1 MGGFRWASR
10 MITVVVIMMLT
21 GCDLEVL
28 GMPKST
34 PLPLPADQVVFE
46 VEAYGGLVPPI
57 VTAFSGP
64 ALAVYGDGRVIQF
77 GDEKRPYDSPPAY
90 VITTV
95 SPIMVAE
102 FAAEAEATDVINDRT
117 DFGAPEVTDLPF
129 TTVWLRGENGEQKV
143 QVYAFDDT
151 FEKDVSVRQARNRR
165 RLAELIDRAYALPGD
180 AALEPYTPE
189 RVRVLELDPSFGQD
203 TNAPP
208 WPGPDPDQFLKP
220 NVKRYPGIACG
231 LLTGE
236 EAATVYAVARDNPGA
251 RWTVDGKQRV
261 LAVLPLLPSST
272 IGCPG

>member
-10 MITVVVIMMLT
+10 LIIVVVIMMLT
-21 GCDLEVL
+21 GCDLEVP

-64 ALAVYGDGRVIQF
+64 ALVVYGDGRVIQF

-117 DFGAPEVTDLPF
+117 DFGTPEVTDLPF

-151 FEKDVSVRQARNRR
+151 FNKDVSVRSRR
-165 RLAELIDRAYALPGD
+165 AIGAGW
-180 AALEPYTPE
+180 
-189 RVRVLELDPSFGQD
+189 PS
-203 TNAPP
+203 
-208 WPGPDPDQFLKP
+208 
-220 NVKRYPGIACG
+220 
-231 LLTGE
+231 
-236 EAATVYAVARDNPGA
+236 
-251 RWTVDGKQRV
+251 
-261 LAVLPLLPSST
+261 
-272 IGCPG
+272 